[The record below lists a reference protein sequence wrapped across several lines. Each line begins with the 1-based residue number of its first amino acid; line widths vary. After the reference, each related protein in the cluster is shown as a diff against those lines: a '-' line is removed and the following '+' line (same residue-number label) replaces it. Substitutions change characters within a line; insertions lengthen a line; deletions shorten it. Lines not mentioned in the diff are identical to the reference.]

1 MAAALLIT
9 SLSFTAESE
18 RLTAVGRLDR
28 KNKISSDPWKKLNS
42 KDFTIMRHKQK
53 NIFAVLV
60 EYYLETRKSNFL
72 LRKTDA
78 SWEVPSKEAKFET
91 STAKD
96 SAAAIAIAGAPR
108 TTISLIASLAKPSE
122 KSRSLNIQEA
132 Y

>member
-78 SWEVPSKEAKFET
+78 S
-91 STAKD
+91 
-96 SAAAIAIAGAPR
+96 
-108 TTISLIASLAKPSE
+108 
-122 KSRSLNIQEA
+122 
-132 Y
+132 